1 MTLNTL
7 LTWVNTRAS
16 KILALCL
23 FAGILLP
30 DLAALARPYLLPA
43 VTILLATAILRMDWR
58 TLAEPLREP
67 VKLAALVILLMVGVP
82 LAAVPLAT
90 WLLPAPLAL
99 SIGIFATAPILVSMT
114 AYARMLG
121 LDSRWALVL
130 LVGTSLAVPFTL
142 PPLAAGLLH
151 LDVGIGVGELL
162 ARLAALVGGAFAAA
176 WLVRKAAGPVRLQH
190 WDSAIGGVGVL
201 LLVVFAFGA
210 VDGFAD
216 AIREEPAKVALY
228 MAAAFA
234 ANFGLQALAAALLIP
249 LEKPLGLKR
258 AETLTACLAA
268 GNRNFALVVGAIG
281 ATSDSALFLYFTCMQ
296 FPIYMT
302 PLLLGP
308 IYRRALAK
316 GKKTH
321 VS

>member
-1 MTLNTL
+1 MVSNVLA
-7 LTWVNTRAS
+7 WVNARAS

-23 FAGILLP
+23 FVGILFP
-30 DLAALARPYLLPA
+30 SLAAAARPFLLPA
-43 VTILLATAILRMDWR
+43 VTILLASAILRMDWTR
-58 TLAEPLREP
+58 LAEPLREP
-67 VKLAALVILLMVGVP
+67 VKLAILVALLMVGVP
-82 LAAVPLAT
+82 LAAVPLAA

-99 SIGIFATAPILVSMT
+99 SIGIFATAPMLVSVT

-130 LVGTSLAVPFTL
+130 LVGTSLVVPFTL
-142 PPLAAGLLH
+142 PPLATSLLH
-151 LDVGIGVGELL
+151 LDVGIDAGALL
-162 ARLAALVGGAFAAA
+162 LRLAALVGGAFAAA
-176 WLVRKAAGPVRLQH
+176 WIVRKLAGPVRLQR
-190 WDSAIGGVGVL
+190 WDNAIGGIGVL

-216 AIREEPAKVALY
+216 AVLTEPGKVALY

-234 ANFGLQALAAALLIP
+234 ANFGLQALAAALMIP
-249 LEKPLGLKR
+249 FEKPLGLTR
-258 AETLTACLAA
+258 SETLTACLGA

-281 ATSDSALFLYFTCMQ
+281 VASDSDLFLYFTCMQ

-308 IYRRALAK
+308 IYRRALGLA
-316 GKKTH
+316 
-321 VS
+321 

>member
-1 MTLNTL
+1 MVSNVLA
-7 LTWVNTRAS
+7 WVNARAS

-23 FAGILLP
+23 FVGILFP
-30 DLAALARPYLLPA
+30 SLAAAARPFLLPA
-43 VTILLATAILRMDWR
+43 VTILLASAILRMDWTR
-58 TLAEPLREP
+58 LAEPLREP
-67 VKLAALVILLMVGVP
+67 VKLAILVALLMVGVP
-82 LAAVPLAT
+82 LAAVPLAA

-130 LVGTSLAVPFTL
+130 LVGTSLVVPFTL
-142 PPLAAGLLH
+142 PPLAASLLH
-151 LDVGIGVGELL
+151 LDIGIDAGALL
-162 ARLAALVGGAFAAA
+162 LRLAALVGGAFAAA
-176 WLVRKAAGPVRLQH
+176 WIVRKLAGPVRLQR
-190 WDSAIGGVGVL
+190 WDNAIGGVGVL

-216 AIREEPAKVALY
+216 AVLTEPGKVALY

-234 ANFGLQALAAALLIP
+234 ANFGLQALAAALMVP
-249 LEKPLGLKR
+249 FEKPLGLTR
-258 AETLTACLAA
+258 SETLTACLGA

-281 ATSDSALFLYFTCMQ
+281 VASDSDLFLYFTCMQ

-308 IYRRALAK
+308 IYRRAL
-316 GKKTH
+316 GS
-321 VS
+321 V